1 MSLPQADAGIC
12 LKQRV
17 ETKSLMAQNESLGR
31 TRDPLS
37 LEDDDDDVEVK
48 IECPMGYVDGIS
60 NRNRRKQLENEA
72 NPGGED
78 IISSTIASFITQ
90 DSWVLVSL
98 VGISVFMVFVSLI
111 LVFGFQY
118 SIEPVG
124 ATSLPEQSCQRFEDE
139 SSNMTSY
146 NHLLVQNTERHIS
159 PIPVWQSILERQIS
173 VLQNLIHASLLG
185 AAALVTVFRG
195 DVYWFLFV
203 RAFCFYSIPVF
214 LSYAVHDAI
223 IIANESGDVLLV
235 LRGGLSIFML
245 LFSMVA
251 FLRLEPIRHRI
262 CEVIGRRYRSVAP
275 ARRRTGLDAEGGIF
289 FPPNSYEQIAAPEDP
304 GDKEIRCPAGLAAN
318 QTAHV
323 CANILE
329 MCTWV
334 MQWSSLFYSVATFG
348 LWWASRSQCGESP
361 ASLDGVLDSGA
372 LFVPFEK
379 AYGTAAHEAAL
390 LAVLMNAVTFPGD
403 GSCVSG
409 AGLIALWRVIVDVA
423 ALHQI
428 ALSWPISEPG
438 SPFNTLLTNRK
449 VWGMLHTSLDLL
461 VMIPVLVTSI
471 YLLYIMRQ
479 NRQSR
484 DRQLDAAELPKPE
497 RLNSDARINEGS
509 TNDQCLTLRHIV
521 VSSRYDRMQR
531 WGAMLLYLGTIV
543 LLLEMSVECILL
555 TFRYSMDSVATHD
568 TWRWGMHV
576 CAMYIFVAVMAVE
589 TNGIYQQTRILL
601 LLASPMGSLVAL
613 WQIRTLL
620 HSRDDTQPQDST
632 GSFVC
637 VMFAVRAI
645 CGLVQTTGLALLH
658 SLKPCWEQAQH
669 GTEASGIYADRIE
682 ARRRLARF
690 ILERVYLP
698 SFGVFLG
705 TTAFFRSGCK
715 VPMISAA
722 FPASDVESCD
732 VSSTTFPIARNW
744 PEFGL
749 VFHFGLLT
757 VIFSSVGI
765 YGNALGKY
773 YKPSP
778 AIASIF
784 AWHLSLLISA
794 SLIHDFVSANGLSTA
809 SMCQR
814 LALVVLLFASASL
827 ALVTHNHWVE
837 RSRSDGNNASA
848 QGT

>member
-1 MSLPQADAGIC
+1 MPFPQVDTGMPN
-12 LKQRV
+12 V
-17 ETKSLMAQNESLGR
+17 ETKSLVTQNKSSGR
-31 TRDPLS
+31 ARDPLS
-37 LEDDDDDVEVK
+37 LEDDADDAEANTV
-48 IECPMGYVDGIS
+48 CTMGCVDGIS
-60 NRNRRKQLENEA
+60 GRSHLKREENEA
-72 NPGGED
+72 NHRNEE
-78 IISSTIASFITQ
+78 ILSSTITSLIKQ
-90 DSWVLVSL
+90 DSSVVFSL
-98 VGISVFMVFVSLI
+98 IGISVSMVLVSLI

-124 ATSLPEQSCQRFEDE
+124 VTLLPEHSCQRFADE

-146 NHLLVQNTERHIS
+146 NHLLVQNTESDIS
-159 PIPVWQSILERQIS
+159 PIPLWQSILERQIS

-185 AAALVTVFRG
+185 AAALVAVYRG
-195 DVYWFLFV
+195 NIYWFLFV

-223 IIANESGDVLLV
+223 IIANESRDVLLV
-235 LRGGLSIFML
+235 LRGALSVVML

-251 FLRLEPIRHRI
+251 FLRLEPIRYRI
-262 CEVIGRRYRSVAP
+262 CEIIGRRYRSMAQ
-275 ARRRTGLDAEGGIF
+275 ARRRTGLDAESGIF
-289 FPPNSYEQIAAPEDP
+289 ISPNSYKQIAAPEDQ
-304 GDKEIRCPAGLAAN
+304 GDNEIRYPAGLAAN

-323 CANILE
+323 CANVLE

-348 LWWASRSQCGESP
+348 LWWASRSQCSESP
-361 ASLDGVLDSGA
+361 SSLDGVLDSGV

-428 ALSWPISEPG
+428 ALSWAISEPG

-471 YLLYIMRQ
+471 YLLCIMRQ

-484 DRQLDAAELPKPE
+484 DRQLDAEELPKPE

-543 LLLEMSVECILL
+543 LLLEMSVECMLL
-555 TFRYSMDSVATHD
+555 TFCYSMDSVATHD

-589 TNGIYQQTRILL
+589 TNGIYQQTRVLL

-613 WQIRTLL
+613 WQIRTL
-620 HSRDDTQPQDST
+620 RDDTQPQDST

-645 CGLVQTTGLALLH
+645 CGLVQTAGLVLLH
-658 SLKPCWEQAQH
+658 SLKPWRRLEQAQQ
-669 GTEASGIYADRIE
+669 GTEASGIYVDRIE
-682 ARRRLARF
+682 ARRKLARF

-698 SFGVFLG
+698 SFGAFLG

-722 FPASDVESCD
+722 FPASDVDSCD
-732 VSSTTFPIARNW
+732 VSSAAFPIARYW

-765 YGNALGKY
+765 YGNALDKY

-837 RSRSDGNNASA
+837 RSRSDENNASG